1 MDIFQSIVLGIV
13 QGLTEFLP
21 ISSSAHLLIVPWL
34 FGWKDPAITSIQFD
48 VALHMGTLI
57 AVLAYF
63 ARDWQRLIVAFVRSI
78 FERRIGDDTDR
89 RLAWFL
95 VIGSIPGAIVGV
107 LAESKV
113 DELFHQPEN
122 VRTGIVIIAIM
133 MIVLAIVLML
143 AERIGKRV
151 YDLRTLSFGTAAVV
165 GLSQALAIIPGVSRS
180 GSTIT
185 AGLFMNLKR
194 EAAARFSFLLATPI
208 VLGAGLKKLYDAL
221 KLPAD
226 AITAAQ
232 WPAYILGFLA
242 AAISGFLCIYF
253 LLRFLQRN
261 STLPFIVYR
270 VLLGILLLV
279 LIAVGFGA

>member
-1 MDIFQSIVLGIV
+1 M
-13 QGLTEFLP
+13 
-21 ISSSAHLLIVPWL
+21 
-34 FGWKDPAITSIQFD
+34 
-48 VALHMGTLI
+48 
-57 AVLAYF
+57 
-63 ARDWQRLIVAFVRSI
+63 AFVRSI
-78 FERRIGDDTDR
+78 LERRIGDDTDR

-133 MIVLAIVLML
+133 MIVLAIILMM
-143 AERIGKRV
+143 AERIGKRI
-151 YDLRTLSFGTAAVV
+151 YDLRTLSFGTALVV

-194 EAAARFSFLLATPI
+194 ESAARFSFLLATPI

-226 AITAAQ
+226 AITSVQ
-232 WPAYILGFLA
+232 WPAYTMGFLA
-242 AAISGFLCIYF
+242 AAISGFLCIFF

-270 VLLGILLLV
+270 VVLGIFLLV
-279 LIAVGFGA
+279 LIALGFGA

>member
-1 MDIFQSIVLGIV
+1 LDIFQSIVLGII

-57 AVLAYF
+57 AVLVYF
-63 ARDWQRLIVAFVRSI
+63 AADWRRLIVAFVRSLV
-78 FERRIGDDTDR
+78 ERRIGDDPDR

-107 LAESKV
+107 LAESKI
-113 DELFHQPEN
+113 DDLFHKPEN

-133 MIVLAIVLML
+133 MILLAVLLWL
-143 AERIGKRV
+143 AERIGKRTF
-151 YDLRTLSFGTAAVV
+151 DLRNLSFGTAVAIGV
-165 GLSQALAIIPGVSRS
+165 SQALAVIPGVSRS

-194 EAAARFSFLLATPI
+194 ESAARFSFLLATPI

-221 KLPAD
+221 QEPSG
-226 AITAAQ
+226 AITSAQ
-232 WPAYILGFLA
+232 WPAYIFGFLA
-242 AAISGFLCIYF
+242 AAIAGFFCIYF
-253 LLRFLQRN
+253 LLRYLQRN

-270 VLLGILLLV
+270 VLLGIVLLI
-279 LIAVGFGA
+279 LIFAGFGA

>member
-1 MDIFQSIVLGIV
+1 LDIFQSIVLGIV

-63 ARDWQRLIVAFVRSI
+63 ARDWRRLLVAFVRSI
-78 FERRIGDDTDR
+78 FERRIGDDTER

-143 AERIGKRV
+143 AERIGKRI
-151 YDLRTLSFGTAAVV
+151 YDLRTLSFGTALVV

-194 EAAARFSFLLATPI
+194 DAAARFSFLLATPI
-208 VLGAGLKKLYDAL
+208 VFGAGLKKLYDAL

-226 AITAAQ
+226 AITSTQ
-232 WPAYILGFLA
+232 WPAYTLGFLA
-242 AAISGFLCIYF
+242 AAISGFLCIFF

-270 VLLGILLLV
+270 VILGILLLV
-279 LIAVGFGA
+279 LIAFGFGA

>member
-1 MDIFQSIVLGIV
+1 LDIFQSIVLGIV

-78 FERRIGDDTDR
+78 LERRIGDDTDR

-122 VRTGIVIIAIM
+122 IRTGIVIIAIM

-143 AERIGKRV
+143 AERIGKRI
-151 YDLRTLSFGTAAVV
+151 YDLRTLSFGTALVV

-194 EAAARFSFLLATPI
+194 ESAARFSFLLATPI

-221 KLPAD
+221 KLPD
-226 AITAAQ
+226 AITSAQ
-232 WPAYILGFLA
+232 WPAYTMGFIA
-242 AAISGFLCIYF
+242 AAISGFLCIFF

-270 VLLGILLLV
+270 VILGIFLLV
-279 LIAVGFGA
+279 LIAFGFGA